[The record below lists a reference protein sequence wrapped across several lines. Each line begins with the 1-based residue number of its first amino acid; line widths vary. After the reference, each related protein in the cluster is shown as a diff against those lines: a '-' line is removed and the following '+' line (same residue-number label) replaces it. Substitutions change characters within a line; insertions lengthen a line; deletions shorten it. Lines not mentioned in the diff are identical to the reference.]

1 MIFTEKEEKPE
12 PPVNPD
18 ETFLFVGLNVSGR
31 GTVKVFC
38 NNEEVKPQ
46 GRIKRGEQIT
56 IEATPDEGWEAL
68 PANLR
73 VTASDK
79 ISDYVWKPKGDFV
92 IGMLFMQKPPTPQ
105 PPTPDPPKPP
115 TPNPP
120 TAVNEMEAIDVVIAP
135 NPFIEQI
142 RIKRNVLASA
152 RFELLNAL
160 GVVVR
165 AGDLHAEETTVAT
178 AELKTGLYFLRIK
191 SEVAGKVKTY
201 RLVKQ

>member
-1 MIFTEKEEKPE
+1 
-12 PPVNPD
+12 
-18 ETFLFVGLNVSGR
+18 
-31 GTVKVFC
+31 
-38 NNEEVKPQ
+38 
-46 GRIKRGEQIT
+46 
-56 IEATPDEGWEAL
+56 
-68 PANLR
+68 
-73 VTASDK
+73 
-79 ISDYVWKPKGDFV
+79 
-92 IGMLFMQKPPTPQ
+92 MQKPPTPQ

-120 TAVNEMEAIDVVIAP
+120 TTVNEMEAIDVVIAP
-135 NPFIEQI
+135 NPFTEQI

-165 AGDLHAEETTVAT
+165 AGDLHAEETTVVT